1 MTRTEEMQSIARHV
15 ETMLREHGRRK
26 NITITYDRPTD
37 ETITQY
43 TDWQRR
49 YHGILTGDEFFFI
62 WENNSPFVPEA
73 RHLLYVERVTAD
85 SALAAAAE
93 LTWLISCKF

>member
-1 MTRTEEMQSIARHV
+1 MTRTEKMQSIARHV
-15 ETMLREHGRRK
+15 ETMLKEHGNRK
-26 NITITYDRPTD
+26 NITITYDRPTE
-37 ETITQY
+37 ETITKY

-49 YHGILTGDEFFFI
+49 YHSIHIGEEFFFI
-62 WENNSPFVPEA
+62 WENDSPFTSEA
-73 RHLLYVERVTAD
+73 RHLLYVKCVTAD